1 MSGVSP
7 GAVMA
12 VKPAYRL
19 CVLCSISAGMAKS
32 VTRFV
37 CQNCA
42 TVYPK
47 WQGRC
52 DTCGE
57 WNTIAEETAEARPSG
72 PAGKS
77 SGGRRIEFVGL
88 KGRAEPPPRT
98 RTGLAE
104 LDQVL
109 GGGFVPGSIVLV
121 GGDPGIGKST
131 ILLQAAAKV
140 AAAGKR
146 TLYISGEEAI
156 DQVRMRAQRLGLADS
171 PLALAAATSL
181 RDIAA
186 SLEEERDATLVIMDS
201 IQTVWLD
208 SLDSAPGTVSQVRA
222 CAAELGRLA
231 KTRGFA
237 LVLVGHVTKEGTLAG
252 PRVLEHMVDAT
263 LYFEGD
269 RGHQFRIL
277 RAVKNRFGATDEIGV
292 FEMTDRGLVE
302 VSNPS
307 ALFLA
312 ERRGNISGS
321 AVFAGME
328 GSRPVLVEIQV
339 LLSPSANGGSPR
351 RQVVGW
357 DSGRL
362 AMLMA
367 VLESRARVGLGQ
379 NDVYLNVAGG
389 LRVGEPA
396 ADLAVAAALVSAAT
410 DRPTPPDMV
419 FFGEVGLSGEVRQVA
434 QTDTRLRE
442 AAKLGFASAT
452 LPRRVAR
459 GGRAPSAPDG
469 LRLSE
474 IGHLADLVAP
484 LAAGGKPK
492 PARKA
497 EKAEPAESE
506 G

>member
-1 MSGVSP
+1 
-7 GAVMA
+7 
-12 VKPAYRL
+12 
-19 CVLCSISAGMAKS
+19 MAKTP
-32 VTRFV
+32 TRFV
-37 CQNCA
+37 CQNCGA
-42 TVYPK
+42 ITPK

-57 WNTIAEETAEARPSG
+57 WNTIAEEASAAARAPG
-72 PAGKS
+72 PAGKTA
-77 SGGRRIEFVGL
+77 GGRRIEFVGL
-88 KGRAEPPPRT
+88 KGHAAPPPRT
-98 RTGLAE
+98 RTGIEE
-104 LDQVL
+104 LDRVL
-109 GGGFVPGSIVLV
+109 GGGFVPGSVVLV

-131 ILLQAAAKV
+131 IMLQAAARV
-140 AAAGKR
+140 AASGKR
-146 TLYISGEEAI
+146 CLYVSGEEAI
-156 DQVRMRAQRLGLADS
+156 DQVRLRAQRLGLTDS
-171 PLALAAATSL
+171 PLGLAAATSL

-186 SLEEERDATLVIMDS
+186 SLEEERDVTLVIMDS

-222 CAAELGRLA
+222 CAAELTRLA

-237 LVLVGHVTKEGTLAG
+237 VVLVGHVTKEGTLAG

-292 FEMTDRGLVE
+292 FEMTDRGLEE
-302 VSNPS
+302 VANPS

-328 GSRPVLVEIQV
+328 GTRPVLVEIQV
-339 LLSPSANGGSPR
+339 LLSPSPAGGSPR

-367 VLESRARVGLGQ
+367 VLEARCRVSLGQ

-389 LRVGEPA
+389 LRINEPA

-410 DRPTPPDMV
+410 DRPTDPDRV
-419 FFGEVGLSGEVRQVA
+419 YFGEVGLSGEIRQVA

-442 AAKLGFASAT
+442 AAKLGFAAST

-469 LRLSE
+469 LRLE
-474 IGHLADLVAP
+474 EVGHLADLVAP
-484 LAAGGKPK
+484 LAAAAAKK
-492 PARKA
+492 K
-497 EKAEPAESE
+497 EKAGGP
-506 G
+506 